1 VGPMTTA
8 GTTQTFTYA
17 LSGAD
22 PACSSGAASGVSN
35 SCGIHIHVGMS
46 CTADAGGH
54 YYAGAVTSDPW
65 TSISYTSA
73 ADGSS
78 SGTESVDTGG
88 ESADVAGR
96 TMIIHD
102 HTGARVA
109 CAILGA
115 VTQARGMNSGGS
127 GGLSAGAIVGIV
139 LGSVA
144 FVLLVG
150 IGAFYVIGGPEMFDK
165 PPPPPSTTPSGVVL
179 SAGGGAV

>member
-1 VGPMTTA
+1 
-8 GTTQTFTYA
+8 
-17 LSGAD
+17 
-22 PACSSGAASGVSN
+22 
-35 SCGIHIHVGMS
+35 MS

-102 HTGARVA
+102 HGGGRVA

-115 VTQARGMNSGGS
+115 VTQVPLTA
-127 GGLSAGAIVGIV
+127 AGFVKYYSYAGDLAVAGTVG
-139 LGSVA
+139 
-144 FVLLVG
+144 
-150 IGAFYVIGGPEMFDK
+150 PM
-165 PPPPPSTTPSGVVL
+165 TT
-179 SAGGGAV
+179 AGTAQSFAYQISRS